1 MENINLE
8 ASIRSEIG
16 KSAAKHVRQNEMV
29 PAVVYK
35 DGEKGISV
43 KVGRKELMKALHTE
57 AGVNA
62 IITLGIAD
70 GEKVDTRTVIVKET
84 QIDPLTDMLLHADF
98 HEISL
103 KNKISVKVPIT
114 VKGES
119 VGVTEGKGVF
129 TQILWQIEIECLP
142 TEIPEKIEVN
152 VEVLKIGDVLHV
164 KDLVLPEGIT
174 GLEEGDQV
182 VASVHHPEA
191 EESEEEPL
199 EESAEE
205 PELIIKKRKEDG
217 AAEEEEE
224 GKE

>member
-70 GEKVDTRTVIVKET
+70 GKKVDTRTVIVKET

-119 VGVTEGKGVF
+119 VGVTEEKGVF

-152 VEVLKIGDVLHV
+152 VEALKIGDVLHV

-182 VASVHHPEA
+182 VVSVHHPEA

-205 PELIIKKRKEDG
+205 PELIIKKRKEDD
-217 AAEEEEE
+217 AAEEEEA

>member
-1 MENINLE
+1 MANINLE

-70 GEKVDTRTVIVKET
+70 GKKVDTRTVIVKET

-119 VGVTEGKGVF
+119 VGVTEEKGVF

-152 VEVLKIGDVLHV
+152 VEALKIGDVLHV

-174 GLEEGDQV
+174 GLEEEDQV

-191 EESEEEPL
+191 EESVEEPL

-205 PELIIKKRKEDG
+205 PELIIKKRKEDDV
-217 AAEEEEE
+217 AEEEEA